1 MSIFKQLKDHALKIA
16 FGDIVPKGLYEF
28 SEYFRE
34 NKVINF
40 QNIKSDGCLIAKSTN
55 FKWGTI
61 ITEGKDEKELDENV
75 KDAILTAF
83 EVPSSYIKESGL
95 RKIGALKDRREYAI
109 AK

>member
-1 MSIFKQLKDHALKIA
+1 MSVFKQLKDYVFKFA
-16 FGDIVPKGLYEF
+16 FGDIVSKGLYEL

-40 QNIKSDGCLIAKSTN
+40 QNIPSDGCIIAKSTD

-61 ITEGKDEKELDENV
+61 ITEGKDEKDLDENV

-83 EVPSSYIKESGL
+83 EIPSSYTKKSGI
-95 RKIGALKDRREYAI
+95 RKVGTLKDRREYAI